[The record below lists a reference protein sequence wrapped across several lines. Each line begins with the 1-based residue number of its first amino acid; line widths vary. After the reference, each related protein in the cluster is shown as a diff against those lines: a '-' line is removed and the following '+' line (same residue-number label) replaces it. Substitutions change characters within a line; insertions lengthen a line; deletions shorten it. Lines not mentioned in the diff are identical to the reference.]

1 MPTRA
6 EIVLT
11 NKPAKGSTFLN
22 AAFSMIG
29 VIPQKKMVASQRA
42 RVFPSIVNSKIYQ
55 PFGDNPLFR
64 IIIFLKLIPGGGY
77 GAFERE
83 RFPVRPAR

>member
-1 MPTRA
+1 MPTKA

-22 AAFSMIG
+22 PAFSMIG
-29 VIPQKKMVASQRA
+29 VIPQNKMVASQRA
-42 RVFPSIVNSKIYQ
+42 RVFPSIGNIKVYQ

-64 IIIFLKLIPGGGY
+64 IIIFLKLILGGSN

-83 RFPVRPAR
+83 RFSA